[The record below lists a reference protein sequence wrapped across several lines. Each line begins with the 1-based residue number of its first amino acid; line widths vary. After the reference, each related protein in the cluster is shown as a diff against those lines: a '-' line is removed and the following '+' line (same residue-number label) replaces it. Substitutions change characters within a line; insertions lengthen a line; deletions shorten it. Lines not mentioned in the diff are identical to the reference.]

1 MFSVITGGEQP
12 EDNEKEARGA
22 RFMLREDRG
31 PMTTAIETEGLK
43 KRFRGVNAVDGVD
56 LSVPQGAI
64 FGFLGPNG
72 AGKTTTIRLLL
83 GLLTP
88 NRGRIALFGEDLRR
102 NRIAA
107 LKSVGVAFETPAHY
121 EHLTGREN
129 LDITRRLLKLD
140 KSEIDRVLATVEL
153 SHVADRH
160 VRKYS
165 LGMRHRL
172 GLARALLGNPKLL
185 IFDEPTNGLDPV
197 GIREMRDFIKTL
209 PDRTGA
215 TVFVSSHH
223 LAEIEQMA
231 SHVAVIHL
239 GKIVFQGAMDEL
251 RGLHAPRLEVGCSDE
266 AQATALL
273 GGGARKVES
282 RNGRLIVELPTADGA
297 KARAASINRRLNEAG
312 IDVHH
317 LALAPWTLEEL
328 FLQLVGANP
337 HLGQK

>member
-1 MFSVITGGEQP
+1 M
-12 EDNEKEARGA
+12 
-22 RFMLREDRG
+22 
-31 PMTTAIETEGLK
+31 TAIETEGLR

-56 LSVPQGAI
+56 LSVPEGAI

-83 GLLTP
+83 GLLSP
-88 NRGRIALFGEDLRR
+88 NRGSIRLFGEDLRR
-102 NRIAA
+102 RRLKA

-140 KSEIDRVLATVEL
+140 ASEIDRVLATVEL
-153 SHVADRH
+153 AYVADRQ

-172 GLARALLGNPKLL
+172 GLARALLGKPKLL

-209 PDRTGA
+209 PERTGA

-231 SHVAVIHL
+231 THVAVINL
-239 GKIVFQGAMDEL
+239 GKIVFQGDMGAL
-251 RGLHAPRLEVGCSDE
+251 RALHAPRLEIGCSDPD
-266 AQATALL
+266 AAARLL
-273 GGGARKVES
+273 AGPERRG
-282 RNGRLIVELPTADGA
+282 GRLVLELASAETAEA
-297 KARAASINRRLNEAG
+297 EAASINKRLVDAG
-312 IDVHH
+312 HDVHH
-317 LALAPWTLEEL
+317 LAIAPWTLEEL
-328 FLQLVGANP
+328 FLQLVGAKP
-337 HLGQK
+337 QIKEA

>member
-1 MFSVITGGEQP
+1 MI
-12 EDNEKEARGA
+12 
-22 RFMLREDRG
+22 
-31 PMTTAIETEGLK
+31 AIETEGLR

-56 LSVPQGAI
+56 LSVPEGAI

-83 GLLTP
+83 GLLSP
-88 NRGRIALFGEDLRR
+88 NRGRIRIFGDDLHR
-102 NRIAA
+102 NRMKA

-140 KSEIDRVLATVEL
+140 KSEIDRVLTTVEL
-153 SHVADRH
+153 SHVAERH

-172 GLARALLGNPKLL
+172 GLARALLGSPKLL

-209 PDRTGA
+209 PERTGA

-231 SHVAVIHL
+231 SHVAVIHQ
-239 GKIVFQGAMDEL
+239 GRIVFQGAMSQL
-251 RGLHAPRLEVGCSDE
+251 RGLHAPRLEIGCSDPV
-266 AQATALL
+266 QATALL
-273 GGGARKVES
+273 GGGARKV
-282 RNGRLIVELPTADGA
+282 GQKGARLSIDLPDSQNVE
-297 KARAASINRRLNEAG
+297 ARAASINRKLNDAG

-317 LALAPWTLEEL
+317 LAISPWTLEEL
-328 FLQLVGANP
+328 FLQLVGAQPQINRD
-337 HLGQK
+337 

>member
-1 MFSVITGGEQP
+1 M
-12 EDNEKEARGA
+12 EKDKGRIA
-22 RFMLREDRG
+22 M
-31 PMTTAIETEGLK
+31 TAIETEGLR
-43 KRFRGVNAVDGVD
+43 KRFRGVNAVNGID
-56 LSVPQGAI
+56 LAVPEGAI

-83 GLLTP
+83 GLLAP
-88 NRGRIALFGEDLRR
+88 NRGRIHIFGESLSRHR
-102 NRIAA
+102 MRA

-129 LDITRRLLKLD
+129 LDITRRLLGLE
-140 KSEIDRVLATVEL
+140 KSEIDRVLQTVEL
-153 SHVADRH
+153 PHVANRQ

-209 PDRTGA
+209 PARTGA

-231 SHVAVIHL
+231 SHVAVIHQ
-239 GKIVFQGAMDEL
+239 GQVVFQGAMDEL
-251 RGLHAPRLEVGCSDE
+251 KGLHAPRLEIACADAGAAA
-266 AQATALL
+266 AQLNAA
-273 GGGARKVES
+273 GHHVEVRGAHLV
-282 RNGRLIVELPTADGA
+282 LELSSAHDA
-297 KARAASINRRLNEAG
+297 AREAASINRALVDSG
-312 IDVHH
+312 LDVHH
-317 LALAPWTLEEL
+317 LAIAPWTLEEL
-328 FLQLVGANP
+328 FLQLVGAKSSP
-337 HLGQK
+337 GAV

>member
-1 MFSVITGGEQP
+1 MS
-12 EDNEKEARGA
+12 
-22 RFMLREDRG
+22 
-31 PMTTAIETEGLK
+31 AIETEGLR

-56 LSVPQGAI
+56 LQVPQGAI

-83 GLLTP
+83 GLLSP
-88 NRGRIALFGEDLRR
+88 NRGRIRIFNEDLHR
-102 NRIAA
+102 NRLKA
-107 LKSVGVAFETPAHY
+107 LQSVGVAFETPAHY

-129 LDITRRLLKLD
+129 LDVTRRLLKLD

-153 SHVADRH
+153 THVGDRH

-209 PDRTGA
+209 PERTGA

-231 SHVAVIHL
+231 SHVAVIHQ
-239 GKIVFQGAMDEL
+239 GKIVFQGDMGAL
-251 RGLHAPRLEVGCSDE
+251 RGLRAPRLDIGCSDIPK
-266 AQATALL
+266 ATALL
-273 GGGARKVES
+273 GGGARKVEQKGERIS
-282 RNGRLIVELPTADGA
+282 IDLPDSQQVES
-297 KARAASINRRLNEAG
+297 RAATINRRLNDAG
-312 IDVHH
+312 VDVHH
-317 LALAPWTLEEL
+317 LAISPWTLEEL
-328 FLQLVGANP
+328 FLQLVGAKP
-337 HLGQK
+337 QPTQD

>member
-1 MFSVITGGEQP
+1 MI
-12 EDNEKEARGA
+12 
-22 RFMLREDRG
+22 
-31 PMTTAIETEGLK
+31 AIETQGLH

-56 LSVPQGAI
+56 LSVPEGAI

-83 GLLTP
+83 GLLRP
-88 NRGRIALFGEDLRR
+88 NRGRIALFGESLKNRR
-102 NRIAA
+102 TKA

-140 KSEIDRVLATVEL
+140 KSEIDRVLETVEL
-153 SHVADRH
+153 KYVENRL

-172 GLARALLGNPKLL
+172 GLARALLGRPKLL

-197 GIREMRDFIKTL
+197 GIREMREFIKTL
-209 PDRTGA
+209 PERTGA

-239 GKIVFQGAMDEL
+239 GKIVFQGGMSEL
-251 RGLHAPRLEVGCSDE
+251 RGLHAPRLELACSD
-266 AQATALL
+266 ATAAASFLS
-273 GGGARKVES
+273 GAGKPAETKG
-282 RNGRLIVELPTADGA
+282 GRLVLELASADGA
-297 KARAASINRRLNEAG
+297 EREAAEINRDLVGAG
-312 IDVHH
+312 FDIHH
-317 LALAPWTLEEL
+317 LAIAPWTLEEL
-328 FLQLVGANP
+328 FLQLVGAKP
-337 HLGQK
+337 TIRSDAA

>member
-1 MFSVITGGEQP
+1 M
-12 EDNEKEARGA
+12 KR
-22 RFMLREDRG
+22 RLREGRVLPGCEERG
-31 PMTTAIETEGLK
+31 PMNIAIETEGLK

-56 LSVPQGAI
+56 LSVPEGAI

-83 GLLTP
+83 GLLSP
-88 NRGRIALFGEDLRR
+88 NRGRIAVFGEDLKR

-129 LDITRRLLKLD
+129 LDITRRLLKLE

-209 PDRTGA
+209 PERTGA

-239 GKIVFQGAMDEL
+239 GKIVFQGAMSEL
-251 RGLHAPRLEVGCSDE
+251 RGLHAPRLEIGCTDA

-273 GGGARKVES
+273 GGGARKIES
-282 RNGRLIVELPTADGA
+282 RNGRLVIELSSAEGA
-297 KARAASINRRLNEAG
+297 EARAASINRRLNEAG

-317 LALAPWTLEEL
+317 LAIAPWTLEEL
-328 FLQLVGANP
+328 FLQLVGAKAQ
-337 HLGQK
+337 LGQE

>member
-1 MFSVITGGEQP
+1 MKRRLRGRLRPVKTGAMGI
-12 EDNEKEARGA
+12 
-22 RFMLREDRG
+22 
-31 PMTTAIETEGLK
+31 AIETEGLR

-56 LSVPQGAI
+56 LSVPEGAI

-83 GLLTP
+83 GLLNP
-88 NRGRIALFGEDLRR
+88 NRGRIAIFGEDLRR
-102 NRIAA
+102 NRLRA

-140 KSEIDRVLATVEL
+140 KAEIDQVLSTVEL

-172 GLARALLGNPKLL
+172 GLARALLGKPKLL

-209 PDRTGA
+209 PARTGA

-251 RGLHAPRLEVGCSDE
+251 RGLHAPRLEIGCSDD
-266 AQATALL
+266 ASASAML

-282 RNGRLIVELPTADGA
+282 RYGRLVIELSSAEGA
-297 KARAASINRRLNEAG
+297 KARAAAINRKLNEAG

-317 LALAPWTLEEL
+317 LAIAPWTLEEL
-328 FLQLVGANP
+328 FLQLVGAKP
-337 HLGQK
+337 QLGQE

>member
-1 MFSVITGGEQP
+1 M
-12 EDNEKEARGA
+12 
-22 RFMLREDRG
+22 
-31 PMTTAIETEGLK
+31 TAIETEGLRK
-43 KRFRGVNAVDGVD
+43 KFRGVNAVNGID
-56 LSVPQGAI
+56 LSVPEGAI

-83 GLLTP
+83 GLLSP
-88 NRGRIALFGEDLRR
+88 NRGRIRIFGDDLHR
-102 NRIAA
+102 NRINA

-129 LDITRRLLKLD
+129 LDITRRLLRLD

-153 SHVADRH
+153 AYVADRH

-172 GLARALLGNPKLL
+172 GLARALLGNPRLL

-209 PDRTGA
+209 PERTGA

-231 SHVAVIHL
+231 SHVAVIHQ
-239 GKIVFQGAMDEL
+239 GEIVFQGDMGSL
-251 RGLHAPRLEVGCSDE
+251 RGLHAPRLEIGCSD
-266 AQATALL
+266 AHQATALL
-273 GGGARKVES
+273 GGGARKVEKKGTHLS
-282 RNGRLIVELPTADGA
+282 IDLAATDSAE
-297 KARAASINRRLNEAG
+297 ARAAAINRKLNEAG

-317 LALAPWTLEEL
+317 LAISPWTLEEL
-328 FLQLVGANP
+328 FLQLVGAKP
-337 HLGQK
+337 TIRQD

>member
-1 MFSVITGGEQP
+1 MI
-12 EDNEKEARGA
+12 
-22 RFMLREDRG
+22 
-31 PMTTAIETEGLK
+31 AIETQDLR

-56 LSVPQGAI
+56 LSVPEGAI

-83 GLLTP
+83 GLLRP
-88 NRGRIALFGEDLRR
+88 NRGRIALFGENLKSRR
-102 NRIAA
+102 SKA

-140 KSEIDRVLATVEL
+140 KSEIDRVLETVEL
-153 SHVADRH
+153 KYVENRL

-172 GLARALLGNPKLL
+172 GLARALLGRPKLL

-197 GIREMRDFIKTL
+197 GIREMREFIKTL
-209 PDRTGA
+209 PERTGA

-231 SHVAVIHL
+231 SHVAVINL
-239 GKIVFQGAMDEL
+239 GKVVFQGGMSEL
-251 RGLHAPRLEVGCSDE
+251 RGLHAPRLEIACSD
-266 AQATALL
+266 AASAASFLS
-273 GGGARKVES
+273 GAGKPTETKG
-282 RNGRLIVELPTADGA
+282 GRLVLELAGADGA
-297 KARAASINRRLNEAG
+297 EREAAEINRHLVEAG
-312 IDVHH
+312 FDIHH
-317 LALAPWTLEEL
+317 LAIAPWTLEEL
-328 FLQLVGANP
+328 FMQLVGAKP
-337 HLGQK
+337 TIRSDAA

>member
-1 MFSVITGGEQP
+1 M
-12 EDNEKEARGA
+12 
-22 RFMLREDRG
+22 
-31 PMTTAIETEGLK
+31 TAIETEGLR

-56 LSVPQGAI
+56 LTAPEGSI

-88 NRGRIALFGEDLRR
+88 DRGRIRIFGEDLRR
-102 NRIAA
+102 NRMKA

-140 KSEIDRVLATVEL
+140 KSEIDRVLETVEL
-153 SHVADRH
+153 SYVADRL

-172 GLARALLGNPKLL
+172 GLARALLGAPRLL
-185 IFDEPTNGLDPV
+185 ILDEPTNGLDPV

-231 SHVAVIHL
+231 SHVAVINL
-239 GKIVFQGAMDEL
+239 GRIVFQGAMGEL
-251 RGLHAPRLEVGCSDE
+251 RALHAPRLELACAD
-266 AQATALL
+266 ADAALAHL
-273 GGGARKVES
+273 SGGGRVAEVRGARLV
-282 RNGRLIVELPTADGA
+282 LDLPSAQDA
-297 KARAASINRRLNEAG
+297 EREAAAVNRSLVEAG
-312 IDVHH
+312 IGVHH
-317 LALAPWTLEEL
+317 LAIAPWTLEEL
-328 FLQLVGANP
+328 FLQLVGAKP
-337 HLGQK
+337 QFKEA

>member
-1 MFSVITGGEQP
+1 MSAIVTE
-12 EDNEKEARGA
+12 N
-22 RFMLREDRG
+22 LR
-31 PMTTAIETEGLK
+31 

-56 LSVPQGAI
+56 LDVPEGAI

-72 AGKTTTIRLLL
+72 AGKTTTIRLIL

-88 NRGRIALFGEDLRR
+88 NKGRIHLFGSDLRR
-102 NRIAA
+102 NRKNA

-129 LDITRRLLKLD
+129 LDITRRLLKLE
-140 KSEIDRVLATVEL
+140 KSEIDRVLSTVEL
-153 SHVADRH
+153 THVGDRL

-185 IFDEPTNGLDPV
+185 VFDEPTNGLDPV

-209 PDRTGA
+209 PGRTGA

-231 SHVAVIHL
+231 SHVAVINL
-239 GKIVFQGAMDEL
+239 GQVVFQGAMSEL
-251 RGLHAPRLEVGCSDE
+251 KSLHAPRLELSCNDAVN
-266 AQATALL
+266 ALQRLTAAGFDARSRADRLVL
-273 GGGARKVES
+273 ELADAHGAERE
-282 RNGRLIVELPTADGA
+282 
-297 KARAASINRRLNEAG
+297 AASVNRMLVEAG
-312 IDVHH
+312 FDIHH
-317 LALAPWTLEEL
+317 LAIAPWTLEEM
-328 FLQLVGANP
+328 FLQLVGAKP
-337 HLGQK
+337 AVQDA

>member
-22 RFMLREDRG
+22 RFMLREGRG
-31 PMTTAIETEGLK
+31 PMTIAIETEGLK

-172 GLARALLGNPKLL
+172 GLA
-185 IFDEPTNGLDPV
+185 
-197 GIREMRDFIKTL
+197 
-209 PDRTGA
+209 
-215 TVFVSSHH
+215 SS
-223 LAEIEQMA
+223 E
-231 SHVAVIHL
+231 
-239 GKIVFQGAMDEL
+239 
-251 RGLHAPRLEVGCSDE
+251 
-266 AQATALL
+266 
-273 GGGARKVES
+273 
-282 RNGRLIVELPTADGA
+282 
-297 KARAASINRRLNEAG
+297 
-312 IDVHH
+312 
-317 LALAPWTLEEL
+317 
-328 FLQLVGANP
+328 
-337 HLGQK
+337 

>member
-1 MFSVITGGEQP
+1 DGIDLAVP
-12 EDNEKEARGA
+12 E
-22 RFMLREDRG
+22 
-31 PMTTAIETEGLK
+31 
-43 KRFRGVNAVDGVD
+43 
-56 LSVPQGAI
+56 GAI
-64 FGFLGPNG
+64 YGFLGPNG

-83 GLLTP
+83 GLLSP

-102 NRIAA
+102 NRRRA

-140 KSEIDRVLATVEL
+140 KSEIDRVLDTVEL
-153 SHVADRH
+153 SHVANRH

-172 GLARALLGNPKLL
+172 GLARALLGRPKLL

-197 GIREMRDFIKTL
+197 GIREMRDFIKSL

-231 SHVAVIHL
+231 SHVAVINL
-239 GKIVFQGAMDEL
+239 GKVVFQGAMREL
-251 RGLHAPRLEVGCSDE
+251 RGLHAPRLELGCSDNAA
-266 AQATALL
+266 AQAQLHGGFVHIEEKDGRLLLDLASSESAEQEAAAINTALV
-273 GGGARKVES
+273 A
-282 RNGRLIVELPTADGA
+282 
-297 KARAASINRRLNEAG
+297 AG

-317 LALAPWTLEEL
+317 LAIAPWTLEEL
-328 FLQLVGANP
+328 FLQLVGARP
-337 HLGQK
+337 QLKQA

>member
-1 MFSVITGGEQP
+1 M
-12 EDNEKEARGA
+12 
-22 RFMLREDRG
+22 
-31 PMTTAIETEGLK
+31 TAIETEDLR

-56 LSVPQGAI
+56 LAVPEGAI

-83 GLLTP
+83 GLLSP
-88 NRGRIALFGEDLRR
+88 NRGRIRLFGDDLHRR
-102 NRIAA
+102 RMKA

-129 LDITRRLLKLD
+129 LDITRRLLKLE
-140 KSEIDRVLATVEL
+140 KSEIDRVLTTVEL
-153 SHVADRH
+153 AHVADRH

-209 PDRTGA
+209 PARTGA

-231 SHVAVIHL
+231 SHVAVIHQ

-251 RGLHAPRLEVGCSDE
+251 RGLHAPRLEIACSDP

-273 GGGARKVES
+273 GGGARKVEQK
-282 RNGRLIVELPTADGA
+282 GDRLSIDLAAADGA
-297 KARAASINRRLNEAG
+297 KARAASINRKLVEAG
-312 IDVHH
+312 IDIHH
-317 LALAPWTLEEL
+317 LAISPWTLEEL
-328 FLQLVGANP
+328 FLQLVGAKP
-337 HLGQK
+337 QLKQD